1 MISDEDR
8 RILIE
13 TERQIRLEDPALA
26 RSFEGAGTTGLP
38 RRLAT
43 RVGRAATSLPVIVIL
58 FLLLSG
64 SLTLGLS
71 LVILVLIPL
80 LAASTFF
87 WLRRGDR
94 P

>member
-8 RILIE
+8 RILFE

-26 RSFEGAGTTGLP
+26 HSMEAAGAAGLP

-43 RVGRAATSLPVIVIL
+43 RAGRAATSLPVIVIL
-58 FLLLSG
+58 LLLLSG
-64 SLTLGLS
+64 SLALGLS

-80 LAASTFF
+80 VATSIWF
-87 WLRRGDR
+87 WLRRENG